1 MHTHGNEERSLEA
14 RKSRGSVSMRPI
26 NQGRIIGAV
35 VAALAIA
42 GAVLACTTFV
52 VVPVSYPTLDASQ
65 FQPSKNLVPLAP
77 IGAGAL
83 TDRLSF
89 IAGPAADSGTS
100 QTITVPAGNYVV
112 SVASFTSSASATITT
127 TPCGPDIATC
137 NVEASVAAP
146 VPASTGYSF
155 PPAGV
160 VPGPD
165 VLGDGTTI
173 TFTNVTAYVI
183 TLWQYN

>member
-1 MHTHGNEERSLEA
+1 
-14 RKSRGSVSMRPI
+14 MRPI
-26 NQGRIIGAV
+26 NQGRAIGAV

-42 GAVLACTTFV
+42 GAVLACTTLV
-52 VVPVSYPTLDASQ
+52 VVPVSYPTLDAS
-65 FQPSKNLVPLAP
+65 QPSKNLVPLAP

-89 IAGPAADSGTS
+89 VAGPTADSGTS

-112 SVASFTSSASATITT
+112 SVASFTTSASATITT
-127 TPCGPDIATC
+127 TPCGPDIAAC

-155 PPAGV
+155 PPQGV

-183 TLWQYN
+183 TLWKYN